1 LKISWWFLYLDL
13 INPQKKES
21 KQKGTTM
28 KTIRR
33 NDQIINEKDRDNGI
47 ENVDT
52 RVALIQALIPVALQS
67 VNEMLQQQVEQLV
80 GPRYGRQKDEERENY
95 RWGQQSGSVYL
106 GEQKIPV
113 SVPRVRNLTTGKE
126 VTLESYKK
134 LQTPTELD
142 EKLLLKVLY
151 GLSCHQYEKVAL
163 SVPESFGLSASTTS
177 RRFIKASARKL
188 KDLQKRRLEK
198 YDFVSIILD
207 GKSLA
212 EEQVL
217 IVVGVTVDG
226 QKVILGFEQTATE
239 NAKVTRQ
246 FLQSLIDRGLAY
258 QQGLLVVIDGS
269 KGLRKAI
276 DEVFGDY
283 AAVQRCQ
290 WHKRENV
297 VAYLSKSEQTRFRS
311 KLQQAYEQPTY
322 GQASKALKS
331 IRAELKLINESAVR
345 SLDEGLEETLTLHR
359 LGVFQE
365 LGISLKTTNCL
376 ESINSQVARFTGR
389 VTYWKN
395 SNQRQRWLASTLL
408 EIEKRQRKIKGYRHL
423 PTLRKALQ
431 RELNIQNIMAA

>member
-1 LKISWWFLYLDL
+1 
-13 INPQKKES
+13 
-21 KQKGTTM
+21 M
-28 KTIRR
+28 KTVAKNGR
-33 NDQIINEKDRDNGI
+33 IIKEKETDEGI

-52 RVALIQALIPVALQS
+52 RVALIQTLIPIALER
-67 VNEMLQQQVEQLV
+67 VNELLQQEVEQLA
-80 GPRYGRQKDEERENY
+80 GPRYGRNKDRMRENY
-95 RWGQQSGSVYL
+95 RWGQQGGSVYL

-113 SVPRVRNLTTGKE
+113 AVPRVRNRASDKE
-126 VTLESYKK
+126 MTLEAYKK
-134 LQTPTELD
+134 LQSPTELD

-163 SVPESFGLSASTTS
+163 SVPESFGLSASSTS

-188 KDLQKRRLEK
+188 KELQERRLEK
-198 YDFVSIILD
+198 YDFVSVILD

-217 IVVGVTVDG
+217 IAVGVTIDG

-239 NAKVTRQ
+239 NARVARQ
-246 FLQSLIDRGLAY
+246 FLQSLIDRGLGY
-258 QQGLLVVIDGS
+258 QQGLLFVIDGA

-276 DEVFGDY
+276 DDVFGSY

-297 VAYLSKSEQTRFRS
+297 VAYLPKSEQKRFRK
-311 KLQQAYEQPTY
+311 KLQQAYELPTY
-322 GQASKALKS
+322 DQTLKALRK
-331 IRAELKLINESAVR
+331 IRAELTLVNESAVR
-345 SLDEGLEETLTLHR
+345 SLDEGLEDTLTLHR
-359 LGVFQE
+359 LNVFEE

-395 SNQRQRWLASTLL
+395 SNQRHRWMASTLL
-408 EIEKRQRKIKGYRHL
+408 EIEKGLRKIKGYRHL

-431 RELNIQNIMAA
+431 RELNLQNIMAA

>member
-1 LKISWWFLYLDL
+1 
-13 INPQKKES
+13 
-21 KQKGTTM
+21 M

-33 NDQIINEKDRDNGI
+33 NEQIIKKKESDEGI
-47 ENVDT
+47 ENLDT
-52 RVALIQALIPVALQS
+52 RVALIQALIPIALQY
-67 VNEMLQQQVEQLV
+67 VNELLQQEVAELA
-80 GPRYGRQKDEERENY
+80 GPRYSRHKEAAGGNY

-106 GEQKIPV
+106 GEQKV
-113 SVPRVRNLTTGKE
+113 ALAVPRVRNLTTGKE
-126 VTLESYKK
+126 VTLDCYKK
-134 LQTPTELD
+134 LQTPAELD

-151 GLSCHQYEKVAL
+151 GLSCHQYEKVVL
-163 SVPESFGLSASTTS
+163 TIPESFGLSASSTS
-177 RRFIKASARKL
+177 RRFIRASARKL
-188 KDLQKRRLEK
+188 KELNERRFQK
-198 YDFVSIILD
+198 YDFVTLILD

-212 EEQVL
+212 EQQVL
-217 IVVGVTVDG
+217 IAVGVTVEG

-239 NAKVTRQ
+239 NAKVCRQ
-246 FLQSLIDRGLAY
+246 FLQSLIDRGLSY
-258 QQGLLVVIDGS
+258 QQGLLFVIDGA

-297 VAYLSKSEQTRFRS
+297 VAYLSKSEQKRMRK

-322 GQASKALKS
+322 DRAKQALRN
-331 IRAELKLINESAVR
+331 IRAELKLMNESAVR

-376 ESINSQVARFTGR
+376 ESINSRVARFTAR

-395 SNQRQRWLASTLL
+395 SNQQHRWVASALL
-408 EIEKRQRKIKGYRHL
+408 EIEKSLRKIKGYRHL
-423 PTLRKALQ
+423 PMLRKALQ
-431 RELNIQNIMAA
+431 QELKIQNIMAA

>member
-1 LKISWWFLYLDL
+1 
-13 INPQKKES
+13 
-21 KQKGTTM
+21 M

-408 EIEKRQRKIKGYRHL
+408 EIEKRLRKIKGYRHL

>member
-1 LKISWWFLYLDL
+1 MDL

-408 EIEKRQRKIKGYRHL
+408 EIEKRLRKIKGYRHL

>member
-1 LKISWWFLYLDL
+1 
-13 INPQKKES
+13 
-21 KQKGTTM
+21 M
-28 KTIRR
+28 RTIRR
-33 NDQIINEKDRDNGI
+33 TSRISNKKETDEAI

-52 RVALIQALIPVALQS
+52 RVALIQALIPMALQS
-67 VNEMLQQQVEQLV
+67 VNDLLQQEVEQLA
-80 GPRYGRQKDEERENY
+80 GPRYGRQKDKERENY

-106 GEQKIPV
+106 GEQKLPV
-113 SVPRVRNLTTGKE
+113 DVPRVRNLTNGKE
-126 VTLESYKK
+126 VTLEPYKK
-134 LQTPTELD
+134 LQHPTELD

-163 SVPESFGLSASTTS
+163 TVPESFGLSASSTS

-188 KDLQKRRLEK
+188 KELSERRLEQ

-212 EEQVL
+212 DQQVL
-217 IVVGVTVDG
+217 IAVGVTVDG

-239 NAKVTRQ
+239 NAKVGGQ
-246 FLQSLIDRGLAY
+246 FLQSLIDRGLGY
-258 QQGLLVVIDGS
+258 QQGLLFIIDGS

-276 DEVFGDY
+276 DEMFGKY

-297 VAYLSKSEQTRFRS
+297 VAYLAKSEQTRFRG

-322 GQASKALKS
+322 RQASQALKN
-331 IRAELKLINESAVR
+331 IRAELKLINESSVR

-376 ESINSQVARFTGR
+376 ESINSQLARFTGR
-389 VTYWKN
+389 ITYWKT
-395 SNQRQRWLASTLL
+395 SNQRHRWVASTLL
-408 EIEKRQRKIKGYRHL
+408 EIEKGLRKIKGYRHL
-423 PTLRKALQ
+423 PMLRKALQ
-431 RELNIQNIMAA
+431 RELKIQIIMAA